1 MLDEDT
7 GLPRWI
13 VATIGCGSILFSL
26 ATTVAIVWV
35 AIHFIAKYW

>member
-1 MLDEDT
+1 MLDEET
-7 GLPRWI
+7 GLPKRSL
-13 VATIGCGSILFSL
+13 VLVGCGSILFSL